1 MLERQDR
8 KVDGWDEPE
17 TRPFLKAIYAFG
29 HQFAV
34 MGFQDIRM
42 VKTEAAL
49 RPEVNGSDSGAFD
62 VCKTPG
68 LERKL
73 ARGSRPHFHGRG
85 GFRLW
90 SSKLQVC
97 MPLLARRGAVRKHP
111 RLDIGSSE
119 DPLVPAVDLRPRN
132 GSEVQ
137 REQLPSE
144 RPSGSPCGL
153 MVSGHEEVL
162 IEARNVGLGDPAG
175 SG

>member
-1 MLERQDR
+1 MLQDAVQAGLRRWMLERQDR

-73 ARGSRPHFHGRG
+73 ARGSGPHFDGRG
-85 GFRLW
+85 GFRRW

-97 MPLLARRGAVRKHP
+97 MSLLARRGAVRKHP
-111 RLDIGSSE
+111 RLDIGSSQR
-119 DPLVPAVDLRPRN
+119 RPRRSGGLRIGPTLAVGR
-132 GSEVQ
+132 GST
-137 REQLPSE
+137 RGRRLP
-144 RPSGSPCGL
+144 
-153 MVSGHEEVL
+153 VS
-162 IEARNVGLGDPAG
+162 I
-175 SG
+175 